1 MASNISLN
9 YNGENMLN
17 GANRLNIRIKEY
29 MDNKNL
35 TPDNISNLDEDIKND
50 LIEFKLDIVDYMP
63 DMEQY
68 TFAPRNDRLTK
79 EGVLEDLRINLD
91 RINKV
96 LAAAADTNITGGK
109 RKSRKN
115 KKSKRI
121 YKKSKRTYRKKSYKR
136 RTNKR

>member
-1 MASNISLN
+1 MTTDIPLN

-35 TPDNISNLDEDIKND
+35 TPDHISNLDEDIKNE

-63 DMEQY
+63 DMERY

-96 LAAAADTNITGGK
+96 LAAADTNITGGK

>member
-96 LAAAADTNITGGK
+96 LAAANTNITGGK

-121 YKKSKRTYRKKSYKR
+121 YKKSKRAYRKKSYKR

>member
-96 LAAAADTNITGGK
+96 LAAANTNITGGK